1 MCPKVSRHHPIIHFG
16 WGTAS
21 HQTCHNLSVINGM
34 GLGQMVLKCFSDSGA
49 CRHISNKWGN
59 ITLSRCWR
67 NTVETRFL
75 SQSSHAVSWLYQS
88 ETTIWDLLLI
98 CDCDFVVVWRYVR
111 IWSSLG
117 LNIWTF
123 RAAFM
128 PYSGSRL
135 VFPWR
140 VNRLAVLAPGTLL
153 FPMQTFGLRWGFLT
167 VHVLLCTRNPHFIN
181 YSNPFYIYKTRLKRP
196 YQHVSTCFSG
206 IFFWGT
212 WWPACLFLK
221 L

>member
-1 MCPKVSRHHPIIHFG
+1 MSAYLKQMGEHHALKVLEKYRGDPVPKPKF
-16 WGTAS
+16 
-21 HQTCHNLSVINGM
+21 
-34 GLGQMVLKCFSDSGA
+34 A
-49 CRHISNKWGN
+49 CCEL
-59 ITLSRCWR
+59 TLSKWNNYLRP
-67 NTVETRFL
+67 FIDL
-75 SQSSHAVSWLYQS
+75 WLWLCRG
-88 ETTIWDLLLI
+88 INRD
-98 CDCDFVVVWRYVR
+98 VR